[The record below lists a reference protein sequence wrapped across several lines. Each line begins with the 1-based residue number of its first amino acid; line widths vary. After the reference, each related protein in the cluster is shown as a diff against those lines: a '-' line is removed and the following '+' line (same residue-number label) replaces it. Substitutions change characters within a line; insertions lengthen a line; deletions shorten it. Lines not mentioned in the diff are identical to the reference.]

1 MPARTES
8 DRLYDDLYPL
18 IASAPA
24 EPATGGGLRR
34 IESLGLIW
42 RARAIVLRALF
53 AGMAAGLA
61 LAFLLPPSYTSV
73 ATLMPPDQEFGSG
86 EAMMTALA
94 SKASSSVSG
103 LGADLLGLKTSGDL
117 LVGMLKSRAVAEAI
131 VYKFQLQRVYGLS
144 REEDI
149 LKKLAARTSVS
160 QDRKSG
166 IITVE
171 VSDRS
176 RQRAREMAGEYITQL
191 DQVVIQLNTSSAG
204 RERIFLEG
212 RLSAVKGELD
222 AAQRAFAEFL
232 SRNQALELREQGHA
246 LIEVGAKL
254 SAQLGSAQ
262 AELEALRQSF
272 ADGNVRVRAARAR
285 VQELNRQLA
294 NLSGQATNSPRD
306 GGATPAL
313 SPSIRELPALGGTYY
328 ELMGRVKIEESVF
341 QILTKKYELAK
352 VEEAKQ
358 TPSVKILD
366 PPALP
371 ERPSFPPR
379 GGIVFFAALLSGLG
393 AAAAVLWKS
402 YWRTLPAEDPRKL
415 LAREIGSDF
424 FALAPAGLKSSLWF
438 KKPLSRPPQ

>member
-94 SKASSSVSG
+94 SKAGSSVSG

-262 AELEALRQSF
+262 A
-272 ADGNVRVRAARAR
+272 
-285 VQELNRQLA
+285 
-294 NLSGQATNSPRD
+294 
-306 GGATPAL
+306 
-313 SPSIRELPALGGTYY
+313 
-328 ELMGRVKIEESVF
+328 
-341 QILTKKYELAK
+341 
-352 VEEAKQ
+352 
-358 TPSVKILD
+358 
-366 PPALP
+366 
-371 ERPSFPPR
+371 
-379 GGIVFFAALLSGLG
+379 
-393 AAAAVLWKS
+393 
-402 YWRTLPAEDPRKL
+402 
-415 LAREIGSDF
+415 
-424 FALAPAGLKSSLWF
+424 
-438 KKPLSRPPQ
+438 